1 MEDETLVT
9 VLCSFGGMIIP
20 AATGV
25 AFGCRGSTGPW
36 LQAANGFAAATSP
49 LEMSQTPRRWRRA
62 GVDQRICLY
71 SMTGKDT
78 KGWLMVDNS
87 SGIVVL

>member
-1 MEDETLVT
+1 MT
-9 VLCSFGGMIIP
+9 VPCSFGGMIIP

-25 AFGCRGSTGPW
+25 AFGRRGSTH
-36 LQAANGFAAATSP
+36 GFAAATSP